1 MEAEVLCCPF
11 EGDEG
16 DEEVVRDKGDKV
28 DKGEF
33 MFLSLPAPPT
43 SPAPLLPLPPPHPC
57 PPAPISS
64 QLGVLSVNLN
74 PNHK

>member
-16 DEEVVRDKGDKV
+16 DKEAVRDKGDKV

-33 MFLSLPAPPT
+33 MFLSPPAPPA
-43 SPAPLLPLPPPHPC
+43 S
-57 PPAPISS
+57 PAPISS